1 MRLRFE
7 NAEKSKLKLKGKI
20 NSYNHLASILLT
32 LLIVGF
38 ASLIM
43 SVFGYFPKS

>member
-1 MRLRFE
+1 MKLRFE
-7 NAEKSKLKLKGKI
+7 NAEKTKLKLKGKI
-20 NSYNHLASILLT
+20 HSYNNLANILLT

-43 SVFGYFPKS
+43 SIFGYFPKN